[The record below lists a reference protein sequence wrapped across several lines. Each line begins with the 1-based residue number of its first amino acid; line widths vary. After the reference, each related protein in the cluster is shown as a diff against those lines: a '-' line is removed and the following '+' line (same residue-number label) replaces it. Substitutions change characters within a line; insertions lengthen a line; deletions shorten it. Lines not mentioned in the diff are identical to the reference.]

1 MTLLE
6 LLKRISHKQKIDLFN
21 DNCTII
27 ALDVER
33 NEIIDILLLKFE
45 KKFREIINCEVR
57 QIYVEKNLVITLQ
70 NSF

>member
-45 KKFREIINCEVR
+45 KNFRNIINCEVR

>member
-45 KKFREIINCEVR
+45 KNFRNIINCEVR
-57 QIYVEKNLVITLQ
+57 QIYVEKNLVITLK

>member
-1 MTLLE
+1 MTVLE
-6 LLKRISHKQKIDLFN
+6 LLKRIAHKQKIDLVN
-21 DNCTII
+21 ANCTII

-45 KKFREIINCEVR
+45 KNFREMINCEIE
-57 QIYVEKNLVITLQ
+57 QIYVEKNLVITLK